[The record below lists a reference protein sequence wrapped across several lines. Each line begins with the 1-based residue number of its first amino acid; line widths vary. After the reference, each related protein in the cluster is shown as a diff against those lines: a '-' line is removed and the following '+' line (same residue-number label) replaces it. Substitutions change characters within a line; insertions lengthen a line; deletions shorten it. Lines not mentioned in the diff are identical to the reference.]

1 MPRKSR
7 KNVGL
12 IGLGIIGSRVAAALR
27 SSGWHVYVW
36 NRTPRAEPNFLA
48 SPAEVAELCDVIQI
62 FVSDSQALF
71 DVLDAISDR
80 LTPQHVVLCD
90 ATVGPEATLEAAKLV
105 EDRGA
110 KFLDA
115 PFTGSKDAATNKQ
128 LVYYIGGEDE
138 TFRRVEPILKS
149 SSKAIVRIGK
159 IGDAATIK
167 VVTNL
172 LGAVSTQ
179 VLAEALAIVK
189 ASGIA
194 PEMLA
199 NALEPHGAR
208 SGLTDQKLPKML
220 ARDYEPHFSM
230 KHMFKDVQLGIHI
243 ANSLDVDLPAT
254 TATAGVM
261 YGALTRGWADLDYS
275 ALAKIYQADEERAE
289 EEKNA
294 ESKELQKSETAE
306 NNLSSAAAEKAP
318 IKHAEANAAPAK
330 EVIAPP
336 KETLSNV
343 VAPPILEAELISDLA
358 PPKIEV
364 QKVELQKNETPSA
377 SNLTSLAPAAT
388 AQIPVPSD
396 VEKNPPQLSTNEPQ
410 AASISKSVESQ
421 TKSNAAAASSHSL
434 LNAEDLKAL
443 GAKPNIATSL
453 PPRDT
458 LGSTETTVSAAT
470 TKSEEKKLD
479 ETTAEESA
487 KTKPPFNRFRR
498 WFGPGAS

>member
-62 FVSDSQALF
+62 FVADSQALF

-80 LTPQHVVLCD
+80 LTPQHVILCD
-90 ATVGPEATLEAAKLV
+90 ATVGPEATLEAAKMV

-115 PFTGSKDAATNKQ
+115 PFTGSKDAAANKQ
-128 LVYYIGGEDE
+128 LVYYIGGDDE

-159 IGDAATIK
+159 VGDAATIK

-189 ASGIA
+189 AAGIA

-199 NALEPHGAR
+199 AALEHHGAR

-243 ANSLDVDLPAT
+243 ANALDIDLPAT

-289 EEKNA
+289 EERKTAAAKDA
-294 ESKELQKSETAE
+294 EAAE
-306 NNLSSAAAEKAP
+306 NKALPATAEKAP
-318 IKHAEANAAPAK
+318 VKHAEANAAPAK

-343 VAPPILEAELISDLA
+343 VAPPILEAEIIPDLA
-358 PPKIEV
+358 ASKVEV
-364 QKVELQKNETPSA
+364 QKVDLGKTETP
-377 SNLTSLAPAAT
+377 PA
-388 AQIPVPSD
+388 
-396 VEKNPPQLSTNEPQ
+396 
-410 AASISKSVESQ
+410 
-421 TKSNAAAASSHSL
+421 SNAAPALASAANPQPPVIENKPAQAGEKEAPMATEAKPVEPAAKPHPSDSGAL
-434 LNAEDLKAL
+434 LSTEDLKAL
-443 GAKPNIATSL
+443 GAKPDELPTHSAVAPGSSETADSGETAT
-453 PPRDT
+453 
-458 LGSTETTVSAAT
+458 
-470 TKSEEKKLD
+470 SEEKKTD
-479 ETTAEESA
+479 ETKTEESA
-487 KTKPPFNRFRR
+487 KTKPSFNRVRR
-498 WFGPGAS
+498 WFGPSGN